1 MHLPSRNLIITLK
14 RVQNVHDKIGKKL
27 QKHNVK
33 LKKIFF
39 SGLDRNL
46 NQNKI
51 FPGQD
56 WMSKFYALVS
66 QLDGHWAKRSSNKVK
81 AQAHI
86 E

>member
-14 RVQNVHDKIGKKL
+14 RVQNIHDKIGKVTKT
-27 QKHNVK
+27 QCQIEEN
-33 LKKIFF
+33 II